1 VQAVKYHSTVTV
13 TPTIENLGRSENGKM
28 KIIKQQKRKEE
39 KKRKKKEVG
48 RADSEGAY
56 QLNSLTR

>member
-1 VQAVKYHSTVTV
+1 MKYHSTVTV

-39 KKRKKKEVG
+39 KKRKKKRGGKG
-48 RADSEGAY
+48 R
-56 QLNSLTR
+56 Q

>member
-1 VQAVKYHSTVTV
+1 MQAVKYHSTVTV

-39 KKRKKKEVG
+39 KRKKKEVG

>member
-1 VQAVKYHSTVTV
+1 MQAVKYHSTVTV

-39 KKRKKKEVG
+39 KKRKKKK
-48 RADSEGAY
+48 RWEG
-56 QLNSLTR
+56 QTVKELIK

>member
-1 VQAVKYHSTVTV
+1 MQAVKYHSTVTV